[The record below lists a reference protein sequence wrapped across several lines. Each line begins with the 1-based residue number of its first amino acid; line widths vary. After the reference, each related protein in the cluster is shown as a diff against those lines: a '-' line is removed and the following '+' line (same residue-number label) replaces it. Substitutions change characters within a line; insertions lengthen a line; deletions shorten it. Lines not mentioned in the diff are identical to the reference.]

1 MDSPVSQSDSSPD
14 PGEGSEYDFMAPL
27 PLAYTYACPSPVGPT
42 STVVEDDL
50 VEWRRKYSLPPFVNL
65 RVPTSEEHASSYVLG
80 EIAMKKAFFDTG
92 FRGVI
97 PVLIASLYGF
107 FEISPSQLNPPSWRL
122 LVAIQNLDD
131 LEHLSFGINEV
142 LFSYHL
148 APLNGGEGRF
158 HLRPRSGLPIVVEL
172 PKSDRKGSA
181 FTKK

>member
-1 MDSPVSQSDSSPD
+1 MEAKILSSSIVD
-14 PGEGSEYDFMAPL
+14 
-27 PLAYTYACPSPVGPT
+27 
-42 STVVEDDL
+42 
-50 VEWRRKYSLPPFVNL
+50 L
-65 RVPTSEEHASSYVLG
+65 RVPTSEEHASSYVSG
-80 EIAMKKAFFDTG
+80 EIAISEAFFDTG

-97 PVLIASLYGF
+97 PVLIASLCGF
-107 FEISPSQLNPPSWRL
+107 FEISPSQLKPPSWRL
-122 LVAIQNLDD
+122 LVAIQILGD
-131 LEHLSFGINEV
+131 LEHLSFGINEL